1 MRTTVLRPRLLV
13 VSLACAAGV
22 LGVAACSSDS
32 GGTAESATSV
42 PRSAAV
48 TVAPGQQHPRTAP
61 GTTLDFGASASLPA
75 DAYRAGGST
84 ALYTVTGITQGKD
97 VPSAQTR
104 GGTAYF
110 VYVTVTSLAQRP
122 APAPKVLGLA
132 GSADGRTAALTLPP
146 STSLKD
152 CANPKPPETMRRGES
167 YATCLVAYADEGQK
181 LTQVI
186 YWADT
191 TGDDSLD
198 YKQAPVVWR
207 NPADVASSSP
217 APPAG

>member
-1 MRTTVLRPRLLV
+1 MRTTVSPLRLEAALICVAGLLG
-13 VSLACAAGV
+13 L
-22 LGVAACSSDS
+22 AACSSDS
-32 GGTAESATSV
+32 AGTGETATSV

-48 TVAPGQQHPRTAP
+48 TVPPGQQARTVP
-61 GTTLDFGASASLPA
+61 GTTLDFGASAVLPA
-75 DAYRAGGST
+75 DAYRAEGAT
-84 ALYTVTGITQGKD
+84 AMYTVTGITPGKD

-110 VYVTVTSLAQRP
+110 VYVTVTSLAARP
-122 APAPKVLGLA
+122 APAPGVLGFA
-132 GSADGRTAALTLPP
+132 GSVDGRSAALTMPP
-146 STSLKD
+146 STSLAD

-181 LTQVI
+181 LRQVI

-191 TGDDSLD
+191 TGDDALN
-198 YKQAPVVWR
+198 YKASPVVWR

-217 APPAG
+217 APSPAG

>member
-13 VSLACAAGV
+13 VSLACVAGV
-22 LGVAACSSDS
+22 LGIAACSSDS

-110 VYVTVTSLAQRP
+110 VYVTVTSLAPRP

-152 CANPKPPETMRRGES
+152 CANPKPPETMRRGDS

-181 LTQVI
+181 LTRVI

-191 TGDDSLD
+191 TGDDSLN

-207 NPADVASSSP
+207 NPADVVSSSP